1 MSERRSRDK
10 PMEPGCKWS
19 LTRRDGLGVSALCLI
34 TLFEPAQAQEPEAM
48 RFLAEAFRLCDV
60 AVSAGD
66 QPYGAV
72 VVLDGAI
79 VGHGRSRVVSD
90 RNSDHHAERIAL
102 WDAQKRLGRDD
113 LSGAIVYSTSI
124 PCMVCQPVLAKARI
138 SRMIHG
144 RDGADGGA
152 PRGPTL

>member
-1 MSERRSRDK
+1 MSKVRSRNK
-10 PMEPGCKWS
+10 PMEPGQGRS
-19 LTRRDGLGVSALCLI
+19 LTRREGLGVSALGLLA
-34 TLFEPAQAQEPEAM
+34 LFEPAQAQEPEAM
-48 RFLAEAFRLCDV
+48 RFLAEAFRLRDV

-102 WDAQKRLGRDD
+102 WDAQKRLGREV
-113 LSGAIVYSTSI
+113 LSGTIVYSTSI
-124 PCMVCQPVLAKARI
+124 PCMVCQPVLAKARV

-144 RDGADGGA
+144 SDGADGGA
-152 PRGPTL
+152 PRGQAL